1 LLLGLITALVVARPL
16 VLGEDPGLLDHLSGA
31 AGLVLSF
38 LWLVAAVGWAVWRA
52 WSGQAGWRAS
62 AVEGAL
68 FAVVILVF
76 VSAIGAASYK
86 HPAWLIASEWFI
98 LLVAFCLVRQ
108 LAVTPGDNHCL
119 LAALLATGVSLSLH
133 GIYQYAVEFP
143 DQRAIADKPEQLVQT
158 LAQTGSY
165 LDPNDPLL
173 EHWKKRIQAD
183 NVFATFVN
191 PNSFAGFLAL
201 LFPLAVGWA
210 LVSKPWQKWS
220 LKNGFALGCAVITGA
235 ALWLTHSRGAILSTF
250 LVAALMGGIYWRR
263 TLWTH
268 KWKCLAGAVFLAG
281 MICLPLAQGWLPT
294 SGLEKTQISMTKR
307 LDYWTASWQMIKD
320 HPWLGVGPGQFGR
333 FYPRYMEETAFE
345 KITNPHNFALEMWA
359 TCGLFALAALGAAL
373 IAFFWR
379 ARSAWLQSGTI
390 PTNDETAT
398 TVRWEFYLGGM
409 AGLFLGFVLWTYDLT
424 GDNLA
429 DQMIYG
435 GFKAGIRSLFW
446 FGSFALFENIPW
458 PGPTRVLAL
467 LAGFAAL
474 LLNLLV
480 SDGISL
486 PSVAQP
492 LWIVAALTL
501 NTFAEPLAEIKPRN
515 WLAIM
520 APIPILGAVCLAY
533 FQFLFDPTLSC
544 SESLRKARLLY
555 PYYWAKL
562 DELGDQ
568 RPVTDQRK
576 VRDEITR
583 LLAAIT
589 KSLDVAASGELR
601 QRHKPF
607 RAEPLVELAQWY
619 GEEWKYHT
627 TAPLRGP
634 GSTVQGQFL
643 INIRNKAA
651 RCAQEAIELDPEGL
665 DGYRIKYQLN
675 LTFAKGSETETK
687 RFYELA
693 SEALTALVRRDPTEA
708 GNHFQWAE
716 VLFQLGNQPAGKKET
731 EEALRLDRLS
741 ADPARKLRDSQR
753 WRMLARLDPDNVTI
767 HFQLT
772 EALFMEGHREEAR
785 READETLRLE
795 QQANDPRNALTE
807 RQRRD
812 VKDWLGSPS
821 PK

>member
-1 LLLGLITALVVARPL
+1 LTPEFLRRLLLGLVTALVVARPL

-345 KITNPHNFALEMWA
+345 KITNPHNFVLEMWA
-359 TCGLFALAALGAAL
+359 TCGLFALAALGAAI

-379 ARSAWLQSGTI
+379 ARAAWIQEVSI
-390 PTNDETAT
+390 PAIDEAPTNP
-398 TVRWEFYLGGM
+398 RWEFYVGGM
-409 AGLFLGFVLWTYDLT
+409 AGVILGFVLWFYDLT

-429 DQMIYG
+429 DQLIYG
-435 GFKAGIRSLFW
+435 TFIALVRSLVW
-446 FGSFALFENIPW
+446 LGCFALFESIPW
-458 PGPTRVLAL
+458 PGPTRAIAL
-467 LAGFAAL
+467 MGGFAAL

-492 LWIVAALTL
+492 LWIVAALAL
-501 NTFAEPLAEIKPRN
+501 NSLPQGTPASKPRN
-515 WLAIM
+515 WLGVM
-520 APIPILGAVCLAY
+520 APIPLLTAVCLAY
-533 FQFLFDPTLSC
+533 YVFLFDPTFSRAVT
-544 SESLRKARLLY
+544 LRDARMHY
-555 PYYWAKL
+555 AAYWTKL
-562 DELGDQ
+562 EEL
-568 RPVTDQRK
+568 
-576 VRDEITR
+576 RD
-583 LLAAIT
+583 T
-589 KSLDVAASGELR
+589 KSVVDLRNVGDEVNYQLGYILKGLEFAAYGDPR
-601 QRHKPF
+601 QREKPF
-607 RAEPLVELAQWY
+607 RVEPLVELAQWY
-619 GEEWKYHT
+619 GEEWKYLQPKAT
-627 TAPLRGP
+627 PA
-634 GSTVQGQFL
+634 GSGVLQPPTVQGQSL

-675 LTFAKGSETETK
+675 LTFAKRAETETK

-693 SEALTALVRRDPTEA
+693 SEALTALIRRDPTEA

-716 VLFQLGNQPAGKKET
+716 VLFQLGDQPGGKKET

-741 ADPARKLRDSQR
+741 TDPARKLRESQR
-753 WRMLARLDPDNVTI
+753 W
-767 HFQLT
+767 
-772 EALFMEGHREEAR
+772 
-785 READETLRLE
+785 
-795 QQANDPRNALTE
+795 
-807 RQRRD
+807 
-812 VKDWLGSPS
+812 
-821 PK
+821 